1 MQNERQWREQKR
13 SWIFFRD
20 KIAEEQNIISD
31 SVDGNV
37 FMLDCESARLSIW
50 SEKWKT
56 FIDVGVNSLLK
67 EESIARKTGEAVSSA
82 EIRIFYKGMELE
94 KRSVQKD
101 AGIIEFIDIK
111 KDLERAHINIS
122 RGGFTRRGN
131 RFFEEEMYPGLLE
144 AVKKVLKYLAKTVIY
159 DSVSEKSAD
168 TVENFSDKI
177 VRILNEK
184 CDELLEQRRISGK
197 TLICGQPD

>member
-1 MQNERQWREQKR
+1 MQDERQWREEKR

-20 KIAEEQNIISD
+20 KIAEEENIISD

-56 FIDVGVNSLLK
+56 FIDVGVSSLLK
-67 EESIARKTGEAVSSA
+67 EESIARKTGETVSSV
-82 EIRIFYKGMELE
+82 EIHIFYKGMELE
-94 KRSVQKD
+94 KRSMQRD

-111 KDLERAHINIS
+111 KDLERAYINIS
-122 RGGFTRRGN
+122 RGSFTRKGS

-144 AVKKVLKYLAKTVIY
+144 AVRRVLKYLAKTALL
-159 DSVSEKSAD
+159 DDNFERKEGKK
-168 TVENFSDKI
+168 ENFSDKS
-177 VRILNEK
+177 VW
-184 CDELLEQRRISGK
+184 
-197 TLICGQPD
+197 